1 MIYCYLEDYPY
12 SDEDEYYSYSDEDE
26 DKDEYKNE
34 YKDKDE
40 YKIIGFMDSENH
52 SYDDTVF
59 HVLYCD
65 SFQSTMGRILKLCE
79 LNNIEM
85 SVLNQDNNNWSFT
98 IKKSDLDNIKSILHS
113 L

>member
-12 SDEDEYYSYSDEDE
+12 ADD
-26 DKDEYKNE
+26 DKDEYE
-34 YKDKDE
+34 
-40 YKIIGFMDSENH
+40 IIGFMNSDNH

-59 HVLYCD
+59 HILYHD
-65 SFQSTMGRILKLCE
+65 SFQYIMGCILELCK

-85 SVLNQDNNNWSFT
+85 CVLNQDNNNWSFT
-98 IKKSDLDNIKSILHS
+98 IKKSDLNSIKSILHN